1 MSQYASNLD
10 LIVRP
15 IDHILDG
22 SNYSMWSQNMEVFL
36 KGRRLWRYVSEATP
50 KTEEKEDAFALRLEE
65 WDSVH
70 YKILSW
76 FINTSIPSIHSLLPR
91 LGNAKVAWDF
101 LAKRYNYTYDASLE
115 FQLEAKLYKMRQEPG

>member
-1 MSQYASNLD
+1 MSQSALNLD
-10 LIVRP
+10 SIVHP
-15 IDHILDG
+15 TDKILDG

-36 KGRRLWRYVSEATP
+36 KGRGLWCYVSGAAP
-50 KTEEKEDAFALRLEE
+50 KPKETEDAFASRLEE
-65 WDSVH
+65 WDSIH

-101 LAKRYNYTYDASLE
+101 LSKRYNYTYDASLE
-115 FQLEAKLYKMRQEPG
+115 FQLEAKLY